1 MKRYLTKTICCLV
14 AAIMVLSAMCV
25 GVSAADLAP
34 ASPLPSDHFLMYVSD
49 IFYISGRGLVLT
61 GTVENGTVNLGDKI
75 VISSY
80 DSTYSLNL
88 DNEATVL
95 GIDKGHKVQESAT
108 KGDEIGILI
117 GSPFGAEEE
126 TRKGPLQRGDAIQ
139 KIDNKVIGAHSG
151 KLTGVLKMYTKE
163 EGGRKTPIFAG
174 YKPSFSFTGINFHT
188 FELTSIGDAEMVK
201 PGDSLTVDFVPVSR
215 SVVVFKGQ
223 KFILE
228 EGGKKVGEFTVES
241 AADYVLPSFAVNELT
256 PPDGK
261 NAFDKEAECSID
273 GITVS
278 SVKYLNSDDVAVSS
292 AAPGETVGIEVNIT
306 VSPSVAFKIDEE
318 STVPTWNGQEAEKAY
333 NDGKQYLRKTGSN
346 TYSCRFSYT
355 ISEIPVIEI
364 AIVELAPPDGKSA
377 PDTEASTSTEGVA
390 IDGVSYSKSD
400 PAPGDTVTIYITV
413 KLGAGYTLD
422 RTGVKAIWNEVEC
435 EKAYT
440 GNTEYFLQ
448 VGSDKYQCQFTYT
461 IPNPTHEHVW
471 SSEWASDAGYHWHEC
486 TAAGCTVAENS
497 EKDAYAAHN
506 FGEWVEYKAPTE
518 TDKGEQRKTCA
529 TCGYILH
536 GEIPE
541 LGHVHHGVKHEAVAA
556 TCNAAGNIEYYSCT
570 GCSQYFADEAC
581 TEQVT
586 WEQTRVPATGE
597 HTWGEWIVTKEATE
611 TEEGSRQRVCS
622 VCSTVDIEVLP
633 VVAHDPSTITLKSGD
648 EKLIVVEGSKTVI
661 TAKPYTVD
669 ELKAAIAN
677 PTSEYTLTKAD
688 GSAFADGESVGTG
701 AVITLNDAEKTA
713 FTFILMGDV
722 DGSGK
727 VDATDARLVLR
738 AAAKLD
744 TLDDVKSKAA
754 DVNGDGKIDATD
766 ARIVLRVSAK
776 LETIDAVPEAY
787 AK

>member
-1 MKRYLTKTICCLV
+1 MKRYVTKAICGLV
-14 AAIMVLSAMCV
+14 AAVMVLSVMTV
-25 GVSAADLAP
+25 GVFAADLAP
-34 ASPLPSDHFLMYVSD
+34 ASTLPDDHFLMYVSD

-61 GTVENGTVNLGDKI
+61 GKVENGTLNLNDKI

-80 DSTYSLNL
+80 DSENSVGL
-88 DNEATVL
+88 DNEVTVL
-95 GIDKGHKVQESAT
+95 GIDKGHKTQESAT

-117 GSPFGAEEE
+117 GNPFGDEAE
-126 TRKGPLQRGDAIQ
+126 TRKGPIQRGDAVQ
-139 KIDNKVIGAHSG
+139 KIDNEVISAQKN
-151 KLTGVLKMYTKE
+151 KLTGVLKVYTKE
-163 EGGRKTPIFAG
+163 EGGRHTPFFKG
-174 YKPSFSFTGINFHT
+174 YKPTFSYTGIDFHT
-188 FELTSIGDAEMVK
+188 FELTSIGDVELVM
-201 PGDSLTVDFVPVSR
+201 PGDSLTAEFVPVSR

-223 KFILE
+223 TFNLV
-228 EGGKKVGEFTVES
+228 EGGRTVGVFTVDS
-241 AADYVLPSFAVNELT
+241 AADYVLPSFTVNELT

-261 NAFDKEAECSID
+261 NALDKEAECSID

-278 SVKYLNSDDVAVSS
+278 SVKYLNGDDKEVSS

-306 VSPSVAFKIDEE
+306 VSPAVAFKIDEE
-318 STVPTWNGQEAEKAY
+318 STVPKWNGQAAKKAY
-333 NDGKQYLRKTGSN
+333 NDNKHYLLKTGTD
-346 TYSCRFSYT
+346 TYSCLFSYT
-355 ISEIPVIEI
+355 IPEIPVTEI
-364 AIVELAPPDGKSA
+364 AIEDLTPPDGKSA

-461 IPNPTHEHVW
+461 IPNPDHEHVW

-486 TAAGCTVAENS
+486 IASGCTVAENS
-497 EKDAYAAHN
+497 EKDAYAAHD

-529 TCGYILH
+529 TCGYILY

-556 TCNAAGNIEYYSCT
+556 ACNAAGNIEYYSCT

-622 VCSTVDIEVLP
+622 VCSTVDVEVLP
-633 VVAHDPSTITLKSGD
+633 VVAPAPSTITLKSGD
-648 EKLIVVEGSKTVI
+648 EKLIVVEGGKTVI
-661 TAKPYTVD
+661 TAKPYTVE
-669 ELKAAIAN
+669 ELKTAIAN
-677 PTSEYTLTKAD
+677 PATEYTLTKAD

-713 FTFILMGDV
+713 FTFILVGDV